1 MEMNFKMNEE
11 EMVALYCHLSSLYL
25 EIDNPLKEMLPRLE
39 KELFSSLTISQIESL
54 QNTEKSR

>member
-1 MEMNFKMNEE
+1 MNEE